1 MFRRNDSFASAL
13 LPLIPLA
20 FCHGCGSA
28 SSDKAPIAEAPAVSA
43 PAAVNQA
50 PAMVARAD
58 ESVRVGNSYDWQPV
72 ANDVDGDRLTFSAS
86 NLPPWASID
95 TNTGRI
101 VGTPAEDDVGVYESI
116 TISVADNASH
126 VTTSQPFSITV
137 IGDAGNSG
145 VASLRWES
153 PLSKVDGS
161 PLDDLAGYR
170 ILYGRK
176 SSDLD
181 KSVYIGDPAATS
193 YEIGSLAN
201 GIWYFEVV
209 AVSAS
214 GLEGPPTTIASKS
227 I

>member
-1 MFRRNDSFASAL
+1 MAAAAHRPIRPNRRGTRRL
-13 LPLIPLA
+13 GPR
-20 FCHGCGSA
+20 G
-28 SSDKAPIAEAPAVSA
+28 
-43 PAAVNQA
+43 VNQA

-181 KSVYIGDPAATS
+181 KSVYISDPAATS
-193 YEIGSLAN
+193 YEIDSLPM
-201 GIWYFEVV
+201 
-209 AVSAS
+209 AS
-214 GLEGPPTTIASKS
+214 GTSKS
-227 I
+227 SP